1 MHRHG
6 SVFFPQEGIL
16 MHIPD
21 GILPLPITL
30 GGYALSVSVT
40 WACLRR
46 INQREDPRENIPKAA
61 LLTAAFFLAALLHIP
76 VPPASVHLVLNG
88 LLGIL
93 LGPFAFPAI
102 LIGLFFQAVMFG
114 HGGLTTLGV
123 NGIILGVPALVV
135 YALFRMHARGH
146 GPSPGKVAAFG
157 FLAGSVAVSCS
168 VLLFA
173 ACLLIGMP
181 AHINAAVERSALMVL
196 LFSHIPLIVLEGL
209 ITALLAGF
217 LFRVQPRLLQGL

>member
-1 MHRHG
+1 
-6 SVFFPQEGIL
+6 

-30 GGYALSVSVT
+30 GGYALSMSVT

-46 INQREDPRENIPKAA
+46 INQREDPREDIPKAA
-61 LLTAAFFLAALLHIP
+61 LLTAAFFLAALFHIP

-88 LLGIL
+88 MLGIL

-123 NGIILGVPALVV
+123 NGIILGVPALAA

-146 GPSPGKVAAFG
+146 GPTPGKVATFG
-157 FLAGSVAVSCS
+157 FLAGSFAVGCS
-168 VLLFA
+168 ALVFA

-181 AHINAAVERSALMVL
+181 THINAAVERSALMVL
-196 LFSHIPLIVLEGL
+196 LVSHIPLIVLEGL
-209 ITALLAGF
+209 ITGLLAGF
-217 LFRVQPRLLQGL
+217 LFRVHPRLLQGL